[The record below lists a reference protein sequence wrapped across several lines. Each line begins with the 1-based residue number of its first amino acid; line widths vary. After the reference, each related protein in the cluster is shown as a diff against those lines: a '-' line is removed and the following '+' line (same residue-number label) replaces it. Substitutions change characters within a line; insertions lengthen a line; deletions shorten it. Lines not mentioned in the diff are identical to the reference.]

1 MTIRVESPAKM
12 ATQCQARLVNDK
24 ITGLF
29 ADGHHKFHHEL
40 RCNRI
45 TLESSELCGR
55 CQERKEQDSVKKCH
69 PSRVHGLITE
79 KIPEWSHIF
88 GGEWY
93 LKSSLKYGTPPEI
106 EMGKAKAAK
115 EIAYKGVDTTSVA
128 KTETE
133 IVTVTEPQI
142 QTQTQTET
150 VKKKRPY
157 IKRKKVETTISET
170 KIKTLAIESKEPP
183 ITLNNVVRIGVRPHQ
198 IEGRKYFLDS
208 NKGKLYTVAADK
220 SPGHYYGRWNPQEET
235 VDTNFPDSDAE

>member
-1 MTIRVESPAKM
+1 M

-106 EMGKAKAAK
+106 EMGKAKVAK
-115 EIAYKGVDTTSVA
+115 EIAYKGVDTASV
-128 KTETE
+128 KETKPE
-133 IVTVTEPQI
+133 TVTVKETVTETKP
-142 QTQTQTET
+142 
-150 VKKKRPY
+150 VKKKRAY
-157 IKRKKVETTISET
+157 VKKKVEAAPIQT
-170 KIKTLAIESKEPP
+170 KTLAIESKEPP

-235 VDTNFPDSDAE
+235 VDTDFPDSDAE

>member
-1 MTIRVESPAKM
+1 M

-106 EMGKAKAAK
+106 EMGKAKVAK
-115 EIAYKGVDTTSVA
+115 EIAYKGVDTASVTQIQTET
-128 KTETE
+128 KPETVTVKETETE
-133 IVTVTEPQI
+133 TKP
-142 QTQTQTET
+142 
-150 VKKKRPY
+150 VKKKRAY
-157 IKRKKVETTISET
+157 VKKKVEAAPIQT
-170 KIKTLAIESKEPP
+170 KTLAIESKEPP
-183 ITLNNVVRIGVRPHQ
+183 IKLNNVVRIGVRPHQ

-235 VDTNFPDSDAE
+235 VDTDFPDSDAE